1 MKLVVA
7 ILAWWGGVA
16 HAEAPTVLAPGYG
29 ALAFTAPTPGT
40 YELPPLGPAADGR
53 VLNHRGQPFN
63 LHALYGDKIVLLSFI
78 YASCSE
84 VHGCPLATTVLH
96 RIKRRL
102 LKEPAKVANN
112 LRLLTLSFDPE
123 HDTPAVMAKYGQH
136 LRNEKIDWH
145 FLTTAKEQEVQP
157 ILRAYDQTV
166 QKRYNE
172 AGRPTGAFSHTLRVY
187 LIDRNKQ
194 LRNIY
199 SVNFLHP
206 EILMNDVKT
215 LLLEEH

>member
-1 MKLVVA
+1 MKFAIVA
-7 ILAWWGGVA
+7 LSLWGSVA
-16 HAEAPTVLAPGYG
+16 QAEPPTVLAPGYG

-53 VLNHRGQPFN
+53 VLNHHGRPLS

-78 YASCSE
+78 YASCSD
-84 VHGCPLATTVLH
+84 VNGCPLATTVLH

-102 LKEPAKVANN
+102 LKEPTGLAGR

-123 HDTPAVMAKYGQH
+123 RDTPAAMARYAHH
-136 LRNEKIDWH
+136 LQDETIDWH
-145 FLTTAKEQEVQP
+145 FLTTAKEQDLQP
-157 ILRAYDQTV
+157 ILSAYDQTV
-166 QKRYNE
+166 QKRYDDT
-172 AGRPTGAFSHTLRVY
+172 GQPTGAFAHTLRVY

-199 SVNFLHP
+199 SINFLHP

-215 LLLEEH
+215 LLLE